1 MVLGVD
7 ALSDVVVSYAHQLT
21 KELHMN
27 YYTLPGTIYQA
38 NDTDGVVEIE
48 MTEAEWI
55 DILISLNVQGEE
67 S

>member
-1 MVLGVD
+1 
-7 ALSDVVVSYAHQLT
+7 
-21 KELHMN
+21 MN
-27 YYTLPGTIYQA
+27 YYTLPGTNYTA